1 MVQGNREKNMA
12 NKTKAASKPVYE
24 TVVRNIQKIT
34 SPTGRVS
41 YRVRVGMNGE
51 TYTRSASSLKQAKQF
66 KAELV

>member
-1 MVQGNREKNMA
+1 VVQGNRAKNMA
-12 NKTKAASKPVYE
+12 SKTKAASKPVYT
-24 TVVRNIQKIT
+24 TVAKNIQKII

-51 TYTRSASSLKQAKQF
+51 VYTKSASSLKQAKQF

>member
-1 MVQGNREKNMA
+1 VIQGNRAKNMA
-12 NKTKAASKPVYE
+12 NKTKASSKPVYE